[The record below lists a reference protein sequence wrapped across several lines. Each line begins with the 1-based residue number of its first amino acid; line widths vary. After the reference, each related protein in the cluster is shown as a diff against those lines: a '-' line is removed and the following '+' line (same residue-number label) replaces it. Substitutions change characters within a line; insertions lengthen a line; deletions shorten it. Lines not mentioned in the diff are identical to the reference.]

1 MEHTTKFSIS
11 TCFNPL
17 NKNNHHVRDKNKLRN
32 VTSWMVDLFPKLPK
46 NSKICDTCRKQIS
59 AQSREIPTTSYQEQE
74 AVCLDSEDPSFSV
87 RSEVIE
93 TLNTSLSELGESPI
107 DKRKISS
114 KKYAKKKVQT
124 IKSALKKNLFE
135 SIGDSSDSNENENLD
150 DSVFQN
156 LKVNFN
162 NSTCRAKKIMI
173 LTCLPESWGIRK
185 IMREFNAPNYMVRQS
200 KKIVKEKGILESPNP
215 KPGKNLSKEVVE
227 AVISFYE
234 NDEVSRAMPGIKDC
248 VTITDQDGNKT
259 KRSKRL
265 ILCNLKEA
273 HSLFKE
279 KFPNYKVGFSKFAEL
294 RPKYCILAGPKGT
307 HSVCVCTTHQNVK
320 LMIENSK
327 LGVITDGQLKTYKYC
342 LPKLLCNPPS
352 VDCNMNDCAQCPGE
366 SEIRNILEKAFED
379 NLVDKITFRQWIS
392 VDRCNLETIEKSSA
406 EFIDL
411 LCEKLQV
418 LVQHDFIA
426 KQQVLF
432 MNQLKENL
440 KVSEFLVTLDF
451 SENYSMVVQDE
462 AQSYHWAGGHAT
474 VHPFVIY
481 YKKNAKV
488 AHTNF
493 VIISD
498 CLEHNTVAVYTFQKK
513 LIEFLTTKFETVP
526 KKLYYFSDG
535 CAAQYKN
542 KKNFSNLC
550 HHLEDFNIEAE
561 WHFFATAHGKGPC
574 DGLGG
579 TVKRLAAKASLQRP
593 YEAQIL
599 SAVQLYE
606 WAQKNISGI
615 HFTYTTQEDH
625 IESEIFLTERFKQ
638 SVTMKGTQKCHTF
651 IPESVTKLTVK
662 YFSEASTYFNVV
674 VSRSADKLTLANCTG
689 YVTVAYDK
697 RWWLAY
703 VMERNEDLDEV
714 KVTFLHP
721 CGPSPSF
728 CYPRKPDVLWVSITD
743 VLRLVCPVTPTGRSY
758 VLPENDSLASN
769 EALFTVFSELC

>member
-1 MEHTTKFSIS
+1 MEYSAKFSIS
-11 TCFNPL
+11 RCFNPF

-32 VTSWMVDLFPKLPK
+32 VTSWMVDLYPELPK
-46 NSKICDTCRKQIS
+46 NVKICDTCRKELS
-59 AQSREIPTTSYQEQE
+59 AKSREIPTTSYEEHE
-74 AVCLDSEDPSFSV
+74 AVCPDSEDPGFTVKSQ
-87 RSEVIE
+87 VIE
-93 TLNTSLSELGESPI
+93 TLNTSLSEIGESPI
-107 DKRKISS
+107 DKRKLSS
-114 KKYAKKKVQT
+114 KKYANKKVKK

-135 SIGDSSDSNENENLD
+135 STCDSSDSNENENLD
-150 DSVFQN
+150 DSVIQN
-156 LKVNFN
+156 LKENFN
-162 NSTCRAKKIMI
+162 NSTSRTKKIMI

-200 KKIVKEKGILESPNP
+200 KKIAKEKGILESPNP
-215 KPGKNLSKEVVE
+215 KPGKNIVMEVVE
-227 AVISFYE
+227 AVISIYE
-234 NDEVSRAMPGIKDC
+234 NDEISRAMPGIKDC

-259 KRSKRL
+259 KCSKRL
-265 ILCNLKEA
+265 LLCNLKEA

-279 KFPNYKVGFSKFAEL
+279 RFPNYNIGFSKFAEL
-294 RPKYCILAGPKGT
+294 RPKYCILAGSKGT
-307 HSVCVCTTHQNVK
+307 HAVCVCTIHQNVK

-327 LGVITDGQLKTYKYC
+327 LGAITDGQLITYKHC
-342 LPKLLCNPPS
+342 LPKMLCNPPS
-352 VDCNMNDCAQCPGE
+352 VDCNMNDCVQCPGE
-366 SEIRNILEKAFED
+366 SEIRSILEKAFEE
-379 NLVDKITFRQWIS
+379 NLVDKITFRQWLY
-392 VDRCNLETIEKSSA
+392 VDRCNLETIEKPSS
-406 EFIDL
+406 EFIDI

-426 KQQVLF
+426 KQQTSF

-440 KVSEFLVTLDF
+440 KESEFLITLDF

-462 AQSYHWAGGHAT
+462 AQSYHWASGHAT

-481 YKKNAKV
+481 YKENTKV

-513 LIEFLTTKFETVP
+513 LIEFLTAKFETVP

-550 HHLEDFNIEAE
+550 HHLEDFDIEAE

-593 YEAQIL
+593 YESQIL
-599 SAVQLYE
+599 SAVQLYD
-606 WAQKNISGI
+606 WAIKNISGI
-615 HFTYTTQEDH
+615 HFTFSTQEDH
-625 IESEIFLTERFKQ
+625 IESEIFLTERFKL
-638 SVTMKGTQKCHTF
+638 SSTIKGTQKFHSF
-651 IPESVTKLTVK
+651 IPKSATKIAVK
-662 YFSEASTYFNVV
+662 YFSEATASSTFI
-674 VSRSADKLTLANCTG
+674 VSRSADKLTLADCTG
-689 YVTVAYDK
+689 YVTVAYDGK
-697 RWWLAY
+697 WWLAY
-703 VMERNEDLDEV
+703 IMDRNEDLDEV

-728 CYPRKPDVLWVSITD
+728 HYPRKPDVLWVSITD
-743 VLRLVCPVTPTGRSY
+743 VLHLVCPVTPTGRSY
-758 VLPENDSLASN
+758 VLPENDILASN
-769 EALFTVFSELC
+769 EALDKSSQ